1 MGRAGRVR
9 TGDSPAPRRART
21 SAPVAARVRVV
32 AGLAAVVAVA
42 AACSPAAAPGPLP
55 TAVVVSQADC
65 LAPQVLDRLGLT
77 LDPSLA
83 AKATHAPEIT
93 AGRVPPGFVPTS
105 VTVCQVGG
113 QMRDSAGTWTAV
125 TVTSREGSAAGISAL
140 VAALDGAAVRTGT
153 PDVAATSSCG
163 PEGRPAVLWLLD
175 PMDRAVLSDVTV
187 AGCGALSREVGAA
200 LDRIPV
206 TGVVDQPV
214 ALVAPGS

>member
-9 TGDSPAPRRART
+9 TGEPPASRRARAT
-21 SAPVAARVRVV
+21 ARVRVV
-32 AGLAAVVAVA
+32 AGLAVVVAVA
-42 AACSPAAAPGPLP
+42 AACSPAAAPGTPLP

-83 AKATHAPEIT
+83 AKATHAPELT
-93 AGRVPPGFVPTS
+93 AGRLPAGFVPTS

-125 TVTSREGSAAGISAL
+125 TVTSREGSAAGVSAL
-140 VAALDGAAVRTGT
+140 VAALDGAAVRTGG
-153 PDVAATSSCG
+153 PDAAATPSCG
-163 PEGRPAVLWLLD
+163 PEGRPVVLWLLD
-175 PMDRAVLSDVTV
+175 AMDRAVLSDVTV
-187 AGCGALSREVGAA
+187 DGCGTLSREVGAA

-214 ALVAPGS
+214 ALVAPAS